1 MTDTQKQ
8 IRVWAWKQKQMI
20 QNESSQKQQ
29 AYLIMLCQ
37 GYFTGLRMTNAINHK
52 EYRELFDEFNNFAK
66 CIGLIRKEESD
77 EKI

>member
-1 MTDTQKQ
+1 MEKQKQ
-8 IRVWAWKQKQMI
+8 IRIFVRKQKQMI
-20 QNESSQKQQ
+20 QNESSQKRR

-52 EYRELFDEFNNFAK
+52 EYRELLDEFNNFAK
-66 CIGLIRKEESD
+66 YIGLLRKEESD